1 MEKLIVKNEQEIR
14 VVYVNNIMAIIVHDY
29 ICTFIFEQ
37 GNNFICTN
45 SLSELE
51 KILSN
56 TFIRISRNTL
66 VNSNKII
73 GYNKKQK
80 TLCLSNNIEYR
91 VSTRKLDTIL
101 ARLQIQK

>member
-14 VVYVNNIMAIIVHDY
+14 VIYLKNLIAIIVHDY
-29 ICTFIFEQ
+29 LCTFITEQ

-56 TFIRISRNTL
+56 NFIRISRNTL
-66 VNSNKII
+66 VNSNKVI

-80 TLCLSNNIEYR
+80 TLCLSNNIEYK
-91 VSTRKLDTIL
+91 VSIRKLDAIL
-101 ARLQIQK
+101 TRLQIQK